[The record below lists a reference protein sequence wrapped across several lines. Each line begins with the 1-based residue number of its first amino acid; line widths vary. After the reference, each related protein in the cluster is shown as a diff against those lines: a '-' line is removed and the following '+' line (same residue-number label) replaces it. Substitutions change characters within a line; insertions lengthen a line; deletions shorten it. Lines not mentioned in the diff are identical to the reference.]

1 MKKLLTIIAFFFL
14 TAAPAIAA
22 TVNITFEWDANT
34 ETDLAGYRLYQSSSP
49 GVYVRFV
56 QNPSTPNLA
65 DEVGLVTTTSIDVEM
80 AMGEK
85 RYFTLSAFDTAGNE
99 SLLSNEVTFFLND
112 TSQGVPP
119 KTPSLTIK
127 SYQVISY

>member
-1 MKKLLTIIAFFFL
+1 MVALFL
-14 TAAPAIAA
+14 FAAIPAIAA
-22 TVNITFEWDANT
+22 TVNITFEWTANT
-34 ETDLAGYRLYQSSSP
+34 ETDLAGYRLYQSSQP
-49 GVYVRFV
+49 GVYVRYI

-65 DEVGLVTTTSIDVEM
+65 DEVGLVTTTSIDVDM

-112 TSQGVPP
+112 TSPGVPP
-119 KTPSLTIK
+119 KTPTLTIK